1 MTTQFFDEANVVGKT
16 FSGFGVDENS
26 LISILGKWNKDE
38 AKTFR
43 TITTFFIQD
52 ERHFEKWLVEHL
64 DQLKREFLRFQ
75 DAIVLWT
82 MHPWERDARLI
93 KKALTDGPKSYNVL
107 VEIGC
112 TRKSDELFGA
122 RKAYH
127 SLYDRSIEE
136 DVASIVTGIER
147 KLLVALVSSYR
158 YEGPKVHEETA
169 KSEAKTLYNAV
180 KNAGKKHPMEDED
193 VVRILST
200 RSKHHLE
207 SVFKHYKEFSD
218 GKGMEEEVE
227 VYLSLKHTVECL
239 STPHTYF
246 IKVLEEAI
254 NPDADEKMK
263 EGLTRV
269 IVTRADV
276 DMKVI
281 KKEYPKKNGA
291 TLVDKIEQMAN
302 GNFKNFLLTLLA
314 RGE

>member
-1 MTTQFFDEANVVGKT
+1 MAMRFCDEVDVVVES

-43 TITTFFIQD
+43 TLTTFFIED
-52 ERHFEKWLVEHL
+52 KRNFEKWVVEHL

-75 DAIVLWT
+75 GAIVLWT

-93 KKALTDGPKSYNVL
+93 NEALIDGPKSYNVL

-127 SLYDRSIEE
+127 SLYNRSIEE
-136 DVASIVTGIER
+136 DVASIITGVER
-147 KLLVALVSSYR
+147 KLFVALVSSYR

-169 KSEAKTLYNAV
+169 KSEAKMLYNAV
-180 KNAGKKHPMEDED
+180 VNAGKKHPLEDED

-200 RSKHHLE
+200 RSKIHLK
-207 SVFKHYKEFSD
+207 SVFKHYKEISGRD
-218 GKGMEEEVE
+218 MEENVE
-227 VYLSLKHTVECL
+227 AYPSLIHTVECL

-246 IKVLEEAI
+246 TKVLEEAI
-254 NPDADEKMK
+254 NLHADEKVK
-263 EGLTRV
+263 GGLTRV

-281 KKEYPKKNGA
+281 KEEYRKKNGG
-291 TLVDKIEQMAN
+291 TLINKIEGMAN
-302 GNFKNFLLTLLA
+302 GNFKDFLLTLLA
-314 RGE
+314 RGG